1 MSYSRKKGDLAKK
14 SGPKYHKVLSRMYG
28 GADKIPLEAVKRA
41 AEGKGRSS
49 GAYSKFL
56 EKNK

>member
-1 MSYSRKKGDLAKK
+1 MSYDKKKKELASK
-14 SGPKYHKVLSRMYG
+14 GPKYHKVLSRMYG
-28 GADKIPLEAVKRA
+28 GQHKVPLEAVKRA